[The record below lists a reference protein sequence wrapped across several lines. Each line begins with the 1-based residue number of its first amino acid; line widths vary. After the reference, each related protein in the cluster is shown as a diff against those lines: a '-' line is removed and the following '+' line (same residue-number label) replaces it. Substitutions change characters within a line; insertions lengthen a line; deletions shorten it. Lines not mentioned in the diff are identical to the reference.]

1 MTLTNRIESL
11 AQTFTGMLG
20 VSAIN
25 LTTHERFDYNAQQS
39 FYPASTIK
47 LPLLVETLRG
57 VVEGRWQLD
66 DPLILTAENVVS
78 GSGVLCDLTPGLT
91 LSVRDI
97 ATLMITVSDNTAT
110 NMLVDLC
117 TTAALNQT
125 MLEFG
130 IQGVRMNR
138 KIGFNVDEIA
148 LGEATPIGMARLME
162 LIATRAILTPDAC
175 DLMLDMLTRQKY
187 KELTNRFIAE
197 TDAEEGEPAVRIAS
211 KSGWI
216 RGVRNDVALVW
227 APKATYV
234 LSMYSQDCQDRRFYV
249 DNEGAL
255 LLARVSQ
262 AVYEGWA

>member
-1 MTLTNRIESL
+1 MTLTHRIESL
-11 AQTFTGMLG
+11 AQTFTGLLG
-20 VSAIN
+20 VTAIN

-91 LSVRDI
+91 LSIRDI

-138 KIGFNVDEIA
+138 KIGLNVDQIA
-148 LGEATPIGMARLME
+148 LGEATPLGMARLME
-162 LIATRAILTPDAC
+162 LIATRAILTPDAAKVQGTDQPLYPRDGC
-175 DLMLDMLTRQKY
+175 RRGRAGGPDCLQERLD
-187 KELTNRFIAE
+187 
-197 TDAEEGEPAVRIAS
+197 
-211 KSGWI
+211 SGRPQR
-216 RGVRNDVALVW
+216 RGAGMG
-227 APKATYV
+227 AQSYV
-234 LSMYSQDCQDRRFYV
+234 CTEHVQPGLSGSPFLCR
-249 DNEGAL
+249 
-255 LLARVSQ
+255 
-262 AVYEGWA
+262 